1 MNHFDYRD
9 GVLHAEGVNLPEL
22 ADAVEKQDF
31 VRVKGRSGVCV
42 IVREE
47 TLEQMKRQIVEE
59 ELDRSFFEFE
69 DETALD
75 S

>member
-1 MNHFDYRD
+1 MDRMLD
-9 GVLHAEGVNLPEL
+9 LTPEQ
-22 ADAVEKQDF
+22 ADAVERQDF
-31 VRVKGRSGVCV
+31 VRVKGRCGVCV